1 VTPASV
7 TVSGDNVS
15 YGPVSATPTAVGKY
29 TFVAQYINPT
39 TNTLAAGPSSCPPS
53 ATDGDEEVTVANSSI
68 ETTPQAGGGG
78 AIPATIGTSARVDVR
93 DHAVIS
99 VTGTQAAF
107 AGTVKFFLCGPLAA
121 NTTENCSTG
130 GVQIGSPATGET
142 VSGAAGTANLNSD
155 TATLTSAGRYCWR
168 AEYSGDSTVGIPA
181 SKDPSKSVATGGTTS
196 ECFTIAPVQPIL
208 TTAASDDV
216 TLGTSITDT
225 ASLTGTAKQPG
236 TGGLGGAETIAAAAS
251 GIGQEVFN
259 AAILF
264 AAVAMLGWHNVW
276 MTQHG
281 RAMTMDMT
289 IAAWN
294 PPRSYSL
301 RGIGA
306 GIEFTSE
313 IRCVPDGASGT
324 RLEMEVV
331 GRPLNLAAKIFS
343 PLLSL
348 MSSVMVK
355 QCAKDL
361 ADIAA
366 AAERSGDAAGAVGMR
381 A

>member
-1 VTPASV
+1 MKPMLSTYRSSASPDRVWAVASDFAHAGDHISAIQEVKIVTP
-7 TVSGDNVS
+7 
-15 YGPVSATPTAVGKY
+15 GP
-29 TFVAQYINPT
+29 
-39 TNTLAAGPSSCPPS
+39 
-53 ATDGDEEVTVANSSI
+53 
-68 ETTPQAGGGG
+68 
-78 AIPATIGTSARVDVR
+78 IG
-93 DHAVIS
+93 
-99 VTGTQAAF
+99 
-107 AGTVKFFLCGPLAA
+107 AGTV
-121 NTTENCSTG
+121 
-130 GVQIGSPATGET
+130 IRET
-142 VSGAAGTANLNSD
+142 RG
-155 TATLTSAGRYCWR
+155 
-168 AEYSGDSTVGIPA
+168 
-181 SKDPSKSVATGGTTS
+181 K
-196 ECFTIAPVQPIL
+196 
-208 TTAASDDV
+208 
-216 TLGTSITDT
+216 
-225 ASLTGTAKQPG
+225 PG
-236 TGGLGGAETIAAAAS
+236 
-251 GIGQEVFN
+251 
-259 AAILF
+259 
-264 AAVAMLGWHNVW
+264 
-276 MTQHG
+276 G